1 MLSPKMREKYT
12 AEYLNA
18 LPAVKRA
25 EAITLYLDRVV
36 PKVLEAAAK
45 GKTGFIYEE
54 KHWTYYTQGGA
65 HPVPVKPTMEELTIA
80 LQDWFPDSKVELQDF
95 WVDVRP
101 GVREQRYQIIIDWTP
116 PGKAQDIGTL
126 NTSARAAM
134 SVVM

>member
-1 MLSPKMREKYT
+1 MREKYT
-12 AEYLNA
+12 VAYLNA

-25 EAITLYLDRVV
+25 EAISLYLDRVV
-36 PKVLEAAAK
+36 SKVLEAAAK

-54 KHWTYYTQGGA
+54 KNWNYYTQGGA

-101 GVREQRYQIIIDWTP
+101 GVREQRCQIVIDWTP
-116 PGKAQDIGTL
+116 PGKSQDIGML
-126 NTSARAAM
+126 NTSAIPAQTLRL
-134 SVVM
+134 